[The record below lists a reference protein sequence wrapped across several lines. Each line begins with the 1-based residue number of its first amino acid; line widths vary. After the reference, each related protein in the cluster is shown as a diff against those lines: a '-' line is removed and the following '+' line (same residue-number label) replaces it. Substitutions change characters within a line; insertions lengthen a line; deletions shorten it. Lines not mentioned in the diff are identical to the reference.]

1 MGHAKGSLIAGQ
13 LTKFFFR
20 ADSEGLSEQK
30 RLEGL
35 ITRYKSMIP
44 VIESTMAKI
53 DIYTKSYAFRGEVK
67 KVRIIFVNLLNDP
80 SDRFYHLLR
89 CFICIAYH
97 FSDKL
102 LSVLISGQPE

>member
-1 MGHAKGSLIAGQ
+1 M
-13 LTKFFFR
+13 TKFFFR

-53 DIYTKSYAFRGEVK
+53 DVYTKSYAFRGEVK
-67 KVRIIFVNLLNDP
+67 KVRIIFVKLLNDP
-80 SDRFYHLLR
+80 SDR
-89 CFICIAYH
+89 
-97 FSDKL
+97 
-102 LSVLISGQPE
+102 LSSFEMLYLHCL

>member
-1 MGHAKGSLIAGQ
+1 MGVQIGYSKVEDQ

-67 KVRIIFVNLLNDP
+67 KVRAVFV
-80 SDRFYHLLR
+80 
-89 CFICIAYH
+89 
-97 FSDKL
+97 
-102 LSVLISGQPE
+102 

>member
-1 MGHAKGSLIAGQ
+1 MRHAKGSLVADR

-67 KVRIIFVNLLNDP
+67 KVGAIFV
-80 SDRFYHLLR
+80 
-89 CFICIAYH
+89 
-97 FSDKL
+97 
-102 LSVLISGQPE
+102 